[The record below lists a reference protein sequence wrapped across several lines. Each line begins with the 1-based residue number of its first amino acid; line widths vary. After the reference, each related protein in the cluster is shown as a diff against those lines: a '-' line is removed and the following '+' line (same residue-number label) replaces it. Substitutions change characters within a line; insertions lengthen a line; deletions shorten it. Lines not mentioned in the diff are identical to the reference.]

1 MLVCPKVAASP
12 AGRVLVH
19 GVQEVTVDEDQ
30 ANLAAAGHLP
40 VVKLLCQE
48 GADMAALTPND
59 CITT

>member
-30 ANLAAAGHLP
+30 ANLAAAGHLR
-40 VVKLLCQE
+40 QE
-48 GADMAALTPND
+48 GLEQVVARAK
-59 CITT
+59 